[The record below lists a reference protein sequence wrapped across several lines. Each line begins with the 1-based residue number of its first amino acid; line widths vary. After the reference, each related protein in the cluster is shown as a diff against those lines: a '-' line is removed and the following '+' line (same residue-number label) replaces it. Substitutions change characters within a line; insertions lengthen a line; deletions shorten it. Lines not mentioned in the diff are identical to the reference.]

1 MESLWLKL
9 VVFHLCGQVQFLSR
23 KQFVCEHFRALLQK
37 IVEVYVIR
45 HWLVCNCDNNFWFA
59 DVKLG
64 YDTFILV
71 INFTSQD

>member
-1 MESLWLKL
+1 MITKCYMLLSLLESLWLKL

-45 HWLVCNCDNNFWFA
+45 HWLVCNCDNNF
-59 DVKLG
+59 
-64 YDTFILV
+64 
-71 INFTSQD
+71 